1 MALDVAEADVW
12 DDFKHAQKTIALSIS
27 QNPGLHFLS
36 NYEWDFFFPIFYL
49 RSYTLEQDP

>member
-1 MALDVAEADVW
+1 MALDVADVW

-36 NYEWDFFFPIFYL
+36 NYEWEFFFPIFYL